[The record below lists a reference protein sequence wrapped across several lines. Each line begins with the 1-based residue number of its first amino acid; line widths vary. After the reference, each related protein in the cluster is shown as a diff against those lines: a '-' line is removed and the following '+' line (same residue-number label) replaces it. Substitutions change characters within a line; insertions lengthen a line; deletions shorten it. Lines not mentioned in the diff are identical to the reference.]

1 MIYLRNRNII
11 INEYCDVYKYTSF
24 DIVFI
29 INLDLELYLNSIF
42 DTKKSRIRFP
52 INTFQFK
59 AHFDH
64 FPRR

>member
-29 INLDLELYLNSIF
+29 INLDLESYI
-42 DTKKSRIRFP
+42 
-52 INTFQFK
+52 
-59 AHFDH
+59 
-64 FPRR
+64 